1 MIAIYFK
8 WGHFTIPYFAPRLRK
23 SFYSLLK
30 IARCSTMSKKLAES
44 VIEILDEKKERSE
57 LFVQKKWN
65 QICENTVISI
75 LFSEKLKLHFGL
87 VFA

>member
-1 MIAIYFK
+1 MQEGSVIAIYFK

-44 VIEILDEKKERSE
+44 VIEILDEKKERVE
-57 LFVQKKWN
+57 LFVQ
-65 QICENTVISI
+65 
-75 LFSEKLKLHFGL
+75 
-87 VFA
+87 

>member
-30 IARCSTMSKKLAES
+30 IARCSTLSKKLAES
-44 VIEILDEKKERSE
+44 VIEILDEKKELSCSFKRSGTK
-57 LFVQKKWN
+57 FVKIQ
-65 QICENTVISI
+65 
-75 LFSEKLKLHFGL
+75 
-87 VFA
+87 